1 LVAVPDMN
9 RRKVLAV
16 LSMLPLAGSVA
27 GIAGAATP
35 DLRLAKL
42 AWIGERLAGSS
53 ESDIR
58 HWLDRLE
65 SGEAL
70 PSVLRDVRA
79 AAARDFGA
87 GQVMSAGGVRLAR
100 SEAAL
105 AQACHAHVIG
115 GVTGA

>member
-1 LVAVPDMN
+1 MN
-9 RRKVLAV
+9 RREALAV
-16 LSMLPLAGSVA
+16 LAMVPLAGSV
-27 GIAGAATP
+27 GGTAGAATP

-42 AWIGERLAGSS
+42 AWIGERVAGSS

-65 SGEAL
+65 GGEAL
-70 PSVLRDVRA
+70 PSVLRDARA

-87 GQVMSAGGVRLAR
+87 GRVVSAGGVRLAR
-100 SEAAL
+100 AEAAL
-105 AQACHAHVIG
+105 AQACHAHVTG